1 MLHTVV
7 VSFGPNAEF
16 EYKLHDQEVRALS
29 REEATQWLQR
39 EFEALDCA
47 PRNPIGKILL
57 LDIILDVA
65 KYSAEER
72 FAAGGEWPKRFA
84 LCCAATLKRDT
95 IRVDVPNLLIA

>member
-7 VSFGPNAEF
+7 VSFGPNVEF
-16 EYKLHDQEVRALS
+16 EYKFNDQEVRSFS
-29 REEATQWLQR
+29 REDASQWLQR

-65 KYSAEER
+65 KYGGEAR
-72 FAAGGEWPKRFA
+72 FAAGDEWPKRFA

-95 IRVDVPNLLIA
+95 IRVDVPNLIIG